1 MEDGRH
7 VVTIDL
13 PKKIKSADLEK
24 GSVYEFTFD
33 SLKAPLSKKTVEFLN
48 KEKEIEMNV
57 IYQFKLKNLELLG
70 IGSTESADVGT
81 E

>member
-24 GSVYEFTFD
+24 GAVYEFTFD
-33 SLKAPLSKKTVEFLN
+33 SLKAPLSKKTRV
-48 KEKEIEMNV
+48 
-57 IYQFKLKNLELLG
+57 LEERKRNWNEYDL
-70 IGSTESADVGT
+70 SV
-81 E
+81 

>member
-33 SLKAPLSKKTVEFLN
+33 SLKAPLSKKTRVL
-48 KEKEIEMNV
+48 EKRN
-57 IYQFKLKNLELLG
+57 
-70 IGSTESADVGT
+70 
-81 E
+81 